1 LIKKQKNKIAINH
14 PFSTGILVL
23 DNKLVF
29 KGIGLGYQGTST
41 GEVCFNTSLTG
52 YQEIISDPSY
62 AGQIINFTF
71 PHIGN
76 VGTNNEDLE
85 SDKIWTKGV
94 IFNSEITSPS
104 NYRALQT
111 LDKWLKKNQIVGLTG
126 LDTRSLTNLIRDKGA
141 PKGTITNNKKMK
153 LNEEP
158 SVRAAIDFVIEKV
171 LMQAFLSKYVQENIK
186 EENLKASYN
195 NFIADETSREE
206 IKASHI
212 LMDTESEAI
221 DVINMLNDGDDF
233 AELAKNKS
241 TGPSGPSGGDLGWFK
256 RGQMVPPFEK
266 AAFSLNKNEISQRP
280 VQTQFGW
287 HVIKIFDKR
296 IPEAPSY
303 ESMKSK
309 LIQDLERKIVSKKI
323 QDLRNDALIEKL
335 SSSELEPLLNL
346 PVSQ

>member
-1 LIKKQKNKIAINH
+1 MYLRKIVSSILAFLL
-14 PFSTGILVL
+14 FSILFLKATQAQNIPIV
-23 DNKLVF
+23 
-29 KGIGLGYQGTST
+29 
-41 GEVCFNTSLTG
+41 
-52 YQEIISDPSY
+52 
-62 AGQIINFTF
+62 A
-71 PHIGN
+71 N
-76 VGTNNEDLE
+76 VNNEDISLE
-85 SDKIWTKGV
+85 TMIHAMNELPPEIQSQPFMSYYEDLLERV
-94 IFNSEITSPS
+94 IDIKLFAQE
-104 NYRALQT
+104 
-111 LDKWLKKNQIVGLTG
+111 G
-126 LDTRSLTNLIRDKGA
+126 
-141 PKGTITNNKKMK
+141 KKMK
-153 LNEEP
+153 LDEEP

-212 LMDTESEAI
+212 LMDSESEAI

-266 AAFSLNKNEISQRP
+266 AAFSLNKNEITQIP

-303 ESMKSK
+303 ENMKSK

>member
-1 LIKKQKNKIAINH
+1 MYLRKIVSSILAFLL
-14 PFSTGILVL
+14 FSIMFLKATQAQNIPIV
-23 DNKLVF
+23 
-29 KGIGLGYQGTST
+29 
-41 GEVCFNTSLTG
+41 
-52 YQEIISDPSY
+52 
-62 AGQIINFTF
+62 A
-71 PHIGN
+71 N
-76 VGTNNEDLE
+76 VNNEDISLE
-85 SDKIWTKGV
+85 TMIHAMNELPPEIQSQPFMSYYEDLLERV
-94 IFNSEITSPS
+94 IDIKLFAQE
-104 NYRALQT
+104 
-111 LDKWLKKNQIVGLTG
+111 G
-126 LDTRSLTNLIRDKGA
+126 
-141 PKGTITNNKKMK
+141 KKMK

-186 EENLKASYN
+186 EENIKASYN

-221 DVINMLNDGDDF
+221 DVINMLNNGDDF

-266 AAFSLNKNEISQRP
+266 AAFSLNKNEITQRP

-323 QDLRNDALIEKL
+323 QNLRNDALIEKL

>member
-1 LIKKQKNKIAINH
+1 MYLRKIVSSILAFLL
-14 PFSTGILVL
+14 FSIMFLKATQAQNIPIV
-23 DNKLVF
+23 
-29 KGIGLGYQGTST
+29 
-41 GEVCFNTSLTG
+41 
-52 YQEIISDPSY
+52 
-62 AGQIINFTF
+62 A
-71 PHIGN
+71 N
-76 VGTNNEDLE
+76 VNNEDISLE
-85 SDKIWTKGV
+85 TMIHAMNELPPEIQSQPFMSYYEGLLERV
-94 IFNSEITSPS
+94 IDIKLFAQE
-104 NYRALQT
+104 
-111 LDKWLKKNQIVGLTG
+111 G
-126 LDTRSLTNLIRDKGA
+126 
-141 PKGTITNNKKMK
+141 KKMK

-158 SVRAAIDFVIEKV
+158 SVSAAIDFVIEKV

-266 AAFSLNKNEISQRP
+266 AAFSLNKNEITQIP

-303 ESMKSK
+303 ENMKSK

>member
-1 LIKKQKNKIAINH
+1 MYLRKIVSSILAFLL
-14 PFSTGILVL
+14 FSIMFLKATQAQNIPIV
-23 DNKLVF
+23 
-29 KGIGLGYQGTST
+29 
-41 GEVCFNTSLTG
+41 
-52 YQEIISDPSY
+52 
-62 AGQIINFTF
+62 A
-71 PHIGN
+71 N
-76 VGTNNEDLE
+76 VNNEDISLE
-85 SDKIWTKGV
+85 TMIHAMNELPPEIQSQPFMSYYEDLLERV
-94 IFNSEITSPS
+94 IDIKLFAQE
-104 NYRALQT
+104 
-111 LDKWLKKNQIVGLTG
+111 G
-126 LDTRSLTNLIRDKGA
+126 
-141 PKGTITNNKKMK
+141 KKMK
-153 LNEEP
+153 LDEEP

-186 EENLKASYN
+186 EENIKASYS

-266 AAFSLNKNEISQRP
+266 AAFSLNKNEITQIP

>member
-1 LIKKQKNKIAINH
+1 MYLRKIVSSILAFLL
-14 PFSTGILVL
+14 FSIMFLKATQAQNIPIV
-23 DNKLVF
+23 
-29 KGIGLGYQGTST
+29 
-41 GEVCFNTSLTG
+41 
-52 YQEIISDPSY
+52 
-62 AGQIINFTF
+62 A
-71 PHIGN
+71 N
-76 VGTNNEDLE
+76 VNNEDISLE
-85 SDKIWTKGV
+85 TMIHAMNELPPEIQSQPFMSYYEDLLERV
-94 IFNSEITSPS
+94 IDIKLFAQE
-104 NYRALQT
+104 
-111 LDKWLKKNQIVGLTG
+111 G
-126 LDTRSLTNLIRDKGA
+126 
-141 PKGTITNNKKMK
+141 KKMK
-153 LNEEP
+153 LDEEP

-212 LMDTESEAI
+212 LMDTENEAI

-233 AELAKNKS
+233 AELAKSKS

-323 QDLRNDALIEKL
+323 QDLRNNSLIEKL

>member
-1 LIKKQKNKIAINH
+1 MYLRKIVSSI
-14 PFSTGILVL
+14 
-23 DNKLVF
+23 
-29 KGIGLGYQGTST
+29 
-41 GEVCFNTSLTG
+41 
-52 YQEIISDPSY
+52 
-62 AGQIINFTF
+62 FTF
-71 PHIGN
+71 LLFSIMFLKATQAQNIPIVAN
-76 VGTNNEDLE
+76 VNNEDISFETMIHAMNELPPEIQSQPFMSYYEDLLE
-85 SDKIWTKGV
+85 RV
-94 IFNSEITSPS
+94 IDIKLFAQE
-104 NYRALQT
+104 
-111 LDKWLKKNQIVGLTG
+111 G
-126 LDTRSLTNLIRDKGA
+126 
-141 PKGTITNNKKMK
+141 KKMK

-221 DVINMLNDGDDF
+221 DVINMLNNGDDF
-233 AELAKNKS
+233 AQLAKNKS

-266 AAFSLNKNEISQRP
+266 AAFSLNKNEITQRP

-323 QDLRNDALIEKL
+323 QDLRNNSLIEKL

>member
-1 LIKKQKNKIAINH
+1 MYLRKIVSSILAFLL
-14 PFSTGILVL
+14 FSIMFLKATQAQNIPIV
-23 DNKLVF
+23 
-29 KGIGLGYQGTST
+29 
-41 GEVCFNTSLTG
+41 
-52 YQEIISDPSY
+52 
-62 AGQIINFTF
+62 A
-71 PHIGN
+71 N
-76 VGTNNEDLE
+76 VNNEDISLE
-85 SDKIWTKGV
+85 TMIHAMNELPPEIQSQPFMSYYEDLLERV
-94 IFNSEITSPS
+94 IDIKLFAQE
-104 NYRALQT
+104 
-111 LDKWLKKNQIVGLTG
+111 G
-126 LDTRSLTNLIRDKGA
+126 
-141 PKGTITNNKKMK
+141 KKMK
-153 LNEEP
+153 LDEEP

-186 EENLKASYN
+186 EENIKASYS

-266 AAFSLNKNEISQRP
+266 AAFSLNKNEITQLP

>member
-1 LIKKQKNKIAINH
+1 MYLRKIVSSILAFLL
-14 PFSTGILVL
+14 FSIMFLKATQAQNIPIV
-23 DNKLVF
+23 
-29 KGIGLGYQGTST
+29 
-41 GEVCFNTSLTG
+41 
-52 YQEIISDPSY
+52 
-62 AGQIINFTF
+62 A
-71 PHIGN
+71 N
-76 VGTNNEDLE
+76 VNNEDISLE
-85 SDKIWTKGV
+85 TMIHAMNELPPEIQSQPFMTYYEDLLERV
-94 IFNSEITSPS
+94 IDIKLFAQE
-104 NYRALQT
+104 
-111 LDKWLKKNQIVGLTG
+111 G
-126 LDTRSLTNLIRDKGA
+126 
-141 PKGTITNNKKMK
+141 KKMK
-153 LNEEP
+153 LDEEP

-186 EENLKASYN
+186 EENLKASYS

-221 DVINMLNDGDDF
+221 DVINMLNNGDDF

-266 AAFSLNKNEISQRP
+266 AAFSLNKNEITQLP

-303 ESMKSK
+303 ENMKSK

>member
-1 LIKKQKNKIAINH
+1 MYLRKIVSSIFAFLL
-14 PFSTGILVL
+14 FS
-23 DNKLVF
+23 
-29 KGIGLGYQGTST
+29 
-41 GEVCFNTSLTG
+41 
-52 YQEIISDPSY
+52 IIFLKAPQ
-62 AGQIINFTF
+62 AQNIPIVA
-71 PHIGN
+71 N
-76 VGTNNEDLE
+76 VNNEDISLE
-85 SDKIWTKGV
+85 TMIHAMNELPPEIQSQPFMSYYEDLLERV
-94 IFNSEITSPS
+94 IDIKLFAQE
-104 NYRALQT
+104 
-111 LDKWLKKNQIVGLTG
+111 G
-126 LDTRSLTNLIRDKGA
+126 
-141 PKGTITNNKKMK
+141 KKMK
-153 LNEEP
+153 LDEEP

-186 EENLKASYN
+186 EENIKASYN

-212 LMDTESEAI
+212 LIDTESEAI

-233 AELAKNKS
+233 VELAKNKS

-266 AAFSLNKNEISQRP
+266 TAFSLDKNEISQRP

-287 HVIKIFDKR
+287 HVIKVFDKR

-303 ESMKSK
+303 ESMKNK

>member
-1 LIKKQKNKIAINH
+1 MYLRKIVSSILAFLL
-14 PFSTGILVL
+14 FSIMFLKATQAQNIPIV
-23 DNKLVF
+23 
-29 KGIGLGYQGTST
+29 
-41 GEVCFNTSLTG
+41 
-52 YQEIISDPSY
+52 
-62 AGQIINFTF
+62 A
-71 PHIGN
+71 N
-76 VGTNNEDLE
+76 VNNEDISLE
-85 SDKIWTKGV
+85 TMIHAMNELPPEIQSQPFMSYYEDLLERV
-94 IFNSEITSPS
+94 IDIKLFAQE
-104 NYRALQT
+104 
-111 LDKWLKKNQIVGLTG
+111 G
-126 LDTRSLTNLIRDKGA
+126 
-141 PKGTITNNKKMK
+141 KKMK
-153 LNEEP
+153 LDEEP

-186 EENLKASYN
+186 EENIKASYI

-303 ESMKSK
+303 ESMKNK

>member
-1 LIKKQKNKIAINH
+1 MYLRKIVSSILAFLLFSIMFIKATQAQNIPIVA
-14 PFSTGILVL
+14 
-23 DNKLVF
+23 
-29 KGIGLGYQGTST
+29 
-41 GEVCFNTSLTG
+41 
-52 YQEIISDPSY
+52 
-62 AGQIINFTF
+62 
-71 PHIGN
+71 N
-76 VGTNNEDLE
+76 VNNEDISLE
-85 SDKIWTKGV
+85 TMIHAMNELPPEIQSQPFMSYYEDLLERV
-94 IFNSEITSPS
+94 IDIKLFAQE
-104 NYRALQT
+104 
-111 LDKWLKKNQIVGLTG
+111 G
-126 LDTRSLTNLIRDKGA
+126 
-141 PKGTITNNKKMK
+141 KKMK
-153 LNEEP
+153 LDEEP

-186 EENLKASYN
+186 EENIKASYN

-233 AELAKNKS
+233 VELAKNKS

-266 AAFSLNKNEISQRP
+266 AAFSLNKNEITQRP

-296 IPEAPSY
+296 VPEAPSY
-303 ESMKSK
+303 ESMKNK

>member
-1 LIKKQKNKIAINH
+1 MYLRKIVSSILAFLL
-14 PFSTGILVL
+14 FSIMFLKATQAQNIPIV
-23 DNKLVF
+23 
-29 KGIGLGYQGTST
+29 
-41 GEVCFNTSLTG
+41 
-52 YQEIISDPSY
+52 
-62 AGQIINFTF
+62 A
-71 PHIGN
+71 N
-76 VGTNNEDLE
+76 VNNEDISLE
-85 SDKIWTKGV
+85 TMIHAMNELPPEIQSQPFMSYYEDLLERV
-94 IFNSEITSPS
+94 IDIKLFAQE
-104 NYRALQT
+104 
-111 LDKWLKKNQIVGLTG
+111 G
-126 LDTRSLTNLIRDKGA
+126 
-141 PKGTITNNKKMK
+141 KKMK
-153 LNEEP
+153 LDEEP

-266 AAFSLNKNEISQRP
+266 AAFSLNKNEITQRP

-323 QDLRNDALIEKL
+323 QNLRNDALIEKL

>member
-1 LIKKQKNKIAINH
+1 MYLRKIVSSILAFLL
-14 PFSTGILVL
+14 FSIMFLKATQAQNIPIV
-23 DNKLVF
+23 
-29 KGIGLGYQGTST
+29 
-41 GEVCFNTSLTG
+41 
-52 YQEIISDPSY
+52 
-62 AGQIINFTF
+62 A
-71 PHIGN
+71 N
-76 VGTNNEDLE
+76 VNNEDISLE
-85 SDKIWTKGV
+85 TMIHAMNELPPEIQSQPFMSYYEDLLERV
-94 IFNSEITSPS
+94 IDIKLFAQE
-104 NYRALQT
+104 
-111 LDKWLKKNQIVGLTG
+111 G
-126 LDTRSLTNLIRDKGA
+126 
-141 PKGTITNNKKMK
+141 KKMK
-153 LNEEP
+153 LDEEP

-212 LMDTESEAI
+212 LIDTESEAI

-266 AAFSLNKNEISQRP
+266 AAFSLNKNEITQRP

-303 ESMKSK
+303 ENMKSK

>member
-1 LIKKQKNKIAINH
+1 MYLRKIVSSILAFLL
-14 PFSTGILVL
+14 FSIMFLKATQAQNIPIV
-23 DNKLVF
+23 
-29 KGIGLGYQGTST
+29 
-41 GEVCFNTSLTG
+41 
-52 YQEIISDPSY
+52 
-62 AGQIINFTF
+62 A
-71 PHIGN
+71 N
-76 VGTNNEDLE
+76 VNNEDISLE
-85 SDKIWTKGV
+85 TMIHAMNELPPEIQSQPFMSYYEDLLERV
-94 IFNSEITSPS
+94 IDIKLFAQE
-104 NYRALQT
+104 
-111 LDKWLKKNQIVGLTG
+111 G
-126 LDTRSLTNLIRDKGA
+126 
-141 PKGTITNNKKMK
+141 KKMK
-153 LNEEP
+153 LDEEP

-186 EENLKASYN
+186 EENIKASYS

-212 LMDTESEAI
+212 LMDTENEAI
-221 DVINMLNDGDDF
+221 DVIKMLNDGDDF

-266 AAFSLNKNEISQRP
+266 AAFSLNKNEITQRP

-303 ESMKSK
+303 ENMKSK
-309 LIQDLERKIVSKKI
+309 LIQDFERKIVSKKI

>member
-1 LIKKQKNKIAINH
+1 MYLRKIVSSICAFLL
-14 PFSTGILVL
+14 FSILFLKATQAQNIPV
-23 DNKLVF
+23 V
-29 KGIGLGYQGTST
+29 
-41 GEVCFNTSLTG
+41 
-52 YQEIISDPSY
+52 
-62 AGQIINFTF
+62 A
-71 PHIGN
+71 N
-76 VGTNNEDLE
+76 VNNEDISLE
-85 SDKIWTKGV
+85 TMIHAMNELPPEIQSQPFMSYYEDLLERV
-94 IFNSEITSPS
+94 IDIKLFAQE
-104 NYRALQT
+104 
-111 LDKWLKKNQIVGLTG
+111 G
-126 LDTRSLTNLIRDKGA
+126 
-141 PKGTITNNKKMK
+141 KKMK
-153 LNEEP
+153 LDEEP

-171 LMQAFLSKYVQENIK
+171 LMQAFLSKYIQENIK

-266 AAFSLNKNEISQRP
+266 AAFSLNKNEITQRP

-335 SSSELEPLLNL
+335 SSSELGPLLNL

>member
-1 LIKKQKNKIAINH
+1 MYLRKIVSSILAFLL
-14 PFSTGILVL
+14 FSIMFLKATQAQNIPIV
-23 DNKLVF
+23 
-29 KGIGLGYQGTST
+29 
-41 GEVCFNTSLTG
+41 
-52 YQEIISDPSY
+52 
-62 AGQIINFTF
+62 A
-71 PHIGN
+71 N
-76 VGTNNEDLE
+76 VNNEDISLE
-85 SDKIWTKGV
+85 TMIHAMNELPPEIQSQPFMSYYEDLLERV
-94 IFNSEITSPS
+94 IDIKLFAQE
-104 NYRALQT
+104 
-111 LDKWLKKNQIVGLTG
+111 G
-126 LDTRSLTNLIRDKGA
+126 
-141 PKGTITNNKKMK
+141 KKMK
-153 LNEEP
+153 LDEEP

-186 EENLKASYN
+186 EENIKASYS

-303 ESMKSK
+303 ENMKSK

-323 QDLRNDALIEKL
+323 QDLRNNSLIEKL

>member
-1 LIKKQKNKIAINH
+1 MYLRKIVSSILAFLL
-14 PFSTGILVL
+14 FSIMFLKATQAQNIPIV
-23 DNKLVF
+23 
-29 KGIGLGYQGTST
+29 
-41 GEVCFNTSLTG
+41 
-52 YQEIISDPSY
+52 
-62 AGQIINFTF
+62 A
-71 PHIGN
+71 N
-76 VGTNNEDLE
+76 VNNEDISLE
-85 SDKIWTKGV
+85 TMIHAMNELPPEIQSQPFMSYYEDLLERV
-94 IFNSEITSPS
+94 IDIKLFAQE
-104 NYRALQT
+104 
-111 LDKWLKKNQIVGLTG
+111 G
-126 LDTRSLTNLIRDKGA
+126 
-141 PKGTITNNKKMK
+141 KKMK
-153 LNEEP
+153 LDEEP

-186 EENLKASYN
+186 EENIKASYN

-303 ESMKSK
+303 ENMKSK
-309 LIQDLERKIVSKKI
+309 LIQDLERKIISKKI

>member
-1 LIKKQKNKIAINH
+1 MYLRKIVSSILAFLLFSIMFIKATQAQNIPIVA
-14 PFSTGILVL
+14 
-23 DNKLVF
+23 
-29 KGIGLGYQGTST
+29 
-41 GEVCFNTSLTG
+41 
-52 YQEIISDPSY
+52 
-62 AGQIINFTF
+62 
-71 PHIGN
+71 N
-76 VGTNNEDLE
+76 VNNEDISLE
-85 SDKIWTKGV
+85 TMIHAMKELPPEIQSQPFMSYYEDLLERV
-94 IFNSEITSPS
+94 IDIKLFAQE
-104 NYRALQT
+104 
-111 LDKWLKKNQIVGLTG
+111 G
-126 LDTRSLTNLIRDKGA
+126 
-141 PKGTITNNKKMK
+141 KKMK
-153 LNEEP
+153 LDEEP
-158 SVRAAIDFVIEKV
+158 SVRAAINFVIEKV

-186 EENLKASYN
+186 EENIKASYN

-266 AAFSLNKNEISQRP
+266 AAFSLNKNEITQLP

-303 ESMKSK
+303 ENMKSK

>member
-1 LIKKQKNKIAINH
+1 MYLRKIVSSILAFLL
-14 PFSTGILVL
+14 FSIMFLKATQAQNIPIV
-23 DNKLVF
+23 
-29 KGIGLGYQGTST
+29 
-41 GEVCFNTSLTG
+41 
-52 YQEIISDPSY
+52 
-62 AGQIINFTF
+62 A
-71 PHIGN
+71 N
-76 VGTNNEDLE
+76 VNNEDISLE
-85 SDKIWTKGV
+85 TMIHAMNELPPEIQSQPFMSYYEDLLERV
-94 IFNSEITSPS
+94 IDIKLFAQE
-104 NYRALQT
+104 
-111 LDKWLKKNQIVGLTG
+111 G
-126 LDTRSLTNLIRDKGA
+126 
-141 PKGTITNNKKMK
+141 KKMK
-153 LNEEP
+153 LDEEP

-186 EENLKASYN
+186 EENIKASYS

-221 DVINMLNDGDDF
+221 DVINMLNDGDNF

-266 AAFSLNKNEISQRP
+266 AAFSLNKNEITQRP

-303 ESMKSK
+303 ENMKSK

>member
-1 LIKKQKNKIAINH
+1 MYLRKIVSSILAFLL
-14 PFSTGILVL
+14 FSIMFLKATQAQNIPIV
-23 DNKLVF
+23 
-29 KGIGLGYQGTST
+29 
-41 GEVCFNTSLTG
+41 
-52 YQEIISDPSY
+52 
-62 AGQIINFTF
+62 A
-71 PHIGN
+71 N
-76 VGTNNEDLE
+76 VNNEDISLE
-85 SDKIWTKGV
+85 TMIHAMNELPPEIQSQPFMSYYEDLLERV
-94 IFNSEITSPS
+94 IDIKLFAQE
-104 NYRALQT
+104 
-111 LDKWLKKNQIVGLTG
+111 G
-126 LDTRSLTNLIRDKGA
+126 
-141 PKGTITNNKKMK
+141 KKMK
-153 LNEEP
+153 LDEEP

-171 LMQAFLSKYVQENIK
+171 LMQAFLSKYIQENIK

-266 AAFSLNKNEISQRP
+266 AAFSLNKNEITQRP

-303 ESMKSK
+303 ENMKSK

>member
-1 LIKKQKNKIAINH
+1 MYLRKIVSSI
-14 PFSTGILVL
+14 
-23 DNKLVF
+23 
-29 KGIGLGYQGTST
+29 
-41 GEVCFNTSLTG
+41 
-52 YQEIISDPSY
+52 
-62 AGQIINFTF
+62 FTF
-71 PHIGN
+71 LLFSIMFFKASQAQNIPIVAN
-76 VGTNNEDLE
+76 VNNEDISLE
-85 SDKIWTKGV
+85 TMIHAMNELPPEIQSQPFMSYYEDLLERV
-94 IFNSEITSPS
+94 IDIKLFAQE
-104 NYRALQT
+104 
-111 LDKWLKKNQIVGLTG
+111 G
-126 LDTRSLTNLIRDKGA
+126 
-141 PKGTITNNKKMK
+141 KKMN
-153 LNEEP
+153 LDEEP

-212 LMDTESEAI
+212 LIDTESEAI

-303 ESMKSK
+303 ESMKNK

>member
-1 LIKKQKNKIAINH
+1 MYLRKMVSSILTFLL
-14 PFSTGILVL
+14 FSTMFLKATQAQNIPIV
-23 DNKLVF
+23 
-29 KGIGLGYQGTST
+29 
-41 GEVCFNTSLTG
+41 
-52 YQEIISDPSY
+52 
-62 AGQIINFTF
+62 A
-71 PHIGN
+71 N
-76 VGTNNEDLE
+76 VNNEDISLE
-85 SDKIWTKGV
+85 TMIHAMNELPPEIQSQPFMSYYEELLERV
-94 IFNSEITSPS
+94 IDIKLFAQE
-104 NYRALQT
+104 
-111 LDKWLKKNQIVGLTG
+111 G
-126 LDTRSLTNLIRDKGA
+126 
-141 PKGTITNNKKMK
+141 KKMK
-153 LNEEP
+153 LDEEP

-186 EENLKASYN
+186 EENLRASYN

-266 AAFSLNKNEISQRP
+266 AAFSLNKNEITQLP

-303 ESMKSK
+303 ENMKSK

-346 PVSQ
+346 PASQ

>member
-1 LIKKQKNKIAINH
+1 MYLRKIVSSILAFLL
-14 PFSTGILVL
+14 FSIMFLKATQAQNIPIV
-23 DNKLVF
+23 
-29 KGIGLGYQGTST
+29 
-41 GEVCFNTSLTG
+41 
-52 YQEIISDPSY
+52 
-62 AGQIINFTF
+62 A
-71 PHIGN
+71 N
-76 VGTNNEDLE
+76 VNNEDISLE
-85 SDKIWTKGV
+85 TMIHAMNELPPEIQSQPFMSYYEDLLERV
-94 IFNSEITSPS
+94 IDIKLFAQE
-104 NYRALQT
+104 
-111 LDKWLKKNQIVGLTG
+111 G
-126 LDTRSLTNLIRDKGA
+126 
-141 PKGTITNNKKMK
+141 KKMK

-186 EENLKASYN
+186 EENIKASYN

-212 LMDTESEAI
+212 LIDTESEAI

-303 ESMKSK
+303 ESMKNK

>member
-1 LIKKQKNKIAINH
+1 MYLRKIVSSIFAFLL
-14 PFSTGILVL
+14 FSILFLKATQAQNIPIV
-23 DNKLVF
+23 
-29 KGIGLGYQGTST
+29 
-41 GEVCFNTSLTG
+41 
-52 YQEIISDPSY
+52 
-62 AGQIINFTF
+62 A
-71 PHIGN
+71 N
-76 VGTNNEDLE
+76 VNNEDISLE
-85 SDKIWTKGV
+85 TMIHAMNELPPEIQSQPFMSYYEDLLERV
-94 IFNSEITSPS
+94 IDIKLFAQE
-104 NYRALQT
+104 
-111 LDKWLKKNQIVGLTG
+111 G
-126 LDTRSLTNLIRDKGA
+126 
-141 PKGTITNNKKMK
+141 KKMK
-153 LNEEP
+153 LDEEP

-186 EENLKASYN
+186 EENIKASYN

-266 AAFSLNKNEISQRP
+266 AAFSLNKNEITQRP

-303 ESMKSK
+303 ESMKNK

>member
-1 LIKKQKNKIAINH
+1 MYLRKIVSSILAFLL
-14 PFSTGILVL
+14 FSIMFLKATQAQNIPIV
-23 DNKLVF
+23 
-29 KGIGLGYQGTST
+29 
-41 GEVCFNTSLTG
+41 
-52 YQEIISDPSY
+52 
-62 AGQIINFTF
+62 A
-71 PHIGN
+71 N
-76 VGTNNEDLE
+76 VNNEDISLE
-85 SDKIWTKGV
+85 TMIHAMNELPPEIQSQPFMSYYEDLLERV
-94 IFNSEITSPS
+94 IDIKLFAQE
-104 NYRALQT
+104 
-111 LDKWLKKNQIVGLTG
+111 G
-126 LDTRSLTNLIRDKGA
+126 
-141 PKGTITNNKKMK
+141 KKMK
-153 LNEEP
+153 LDEEP

-287 HVIKIFDKR
+287 HVIKIFDRR

-303 ESMKSK
+303 ENMKSK
-309 LIQDLERKIVSKKI
+309 LMQDLERKIVSKKI

>member
-1 LIKKQKNKIAINH
+1 MYLRKIVSSILAFLL
-14 PFSTGILVL
+14 FSIMFLKATQAQNIPIV
-23 DNKLVF
+23 
-29 KGIGLGYQGTST
+29 
-41 GEVCFNTSLTG
+41 
-52 YQEIISDPSY
+52 
-62 AGQIINFTF
+62 A
-71 PHIGN
+71 N
-76 VGTNNEDLE
+76 VNNEDISLE
-85 SDKIWTKGV
+85 TMIHAMNELPPEIQSQPFMSYYEDLLERV
-94 IFNSEITSPS
+94 IDIKLFAQE
-104 NYRALQT
+104 
-111 LDKWLKKNQIVGLTG
+111 G
-126 LDTRSLTNLIRDKGA
+126 
-141 PKGTITNNKKMK
+141 KKMK
-153 LNEEP
+153 LDEEP

-186 EENLKASYN
+186 EENIKASYN

-221 DVINMLNDGDDF
+221 DAINMLNDGDDF

-303 ESMKSK
+303 ESMKNK

>member
-1 LIKKQKNKIAINH
+1 MYLRKIVSSILAFLL
-14 PFSTGILVL
+14 FSIMFLKATQAQNIPIV
-23 DNKLVF
+23 
-29 KGIGLGYQGTST
+29 
-41 GEVCFNTSLTG
+41 
-52 YQEIISDPSY
+52 
-62 AGQIINFTF
+62 A
-71 PHIGN
+71 N
-76 VGTNNEDLE
+76 VNNEDISLE
-85 SDKIWTKGV
+85 TMIHAMNELPPEIQSQPFMSYYEDLLERV
-94 IFNSEITSPS
+94 IDIKLFAQE
-104 NYRALQT
+104 
-111 LDKWLKKNQIVGLTG
+111 G
-126 LDTRSLTNLIRDKGA
+126 
-141 PKGTITNNKKMK
+141 KKMK
-153 LNEEP
+153 LDEEP

-171 LMQAFLSKYVQENIK
+171 LMQAFLSNYVLENIN
-186 EENLKASYN
+186 EENLRASYN

-266 AAFSLNKNEISQRP
+266 AAFSLNKNEITQRP

-303 ESMKSK
+303 ENMKSK

>member
-1 LIKKQKNKIAINH
+1 MYLRKIVSSI
-14 PFSTGILVL
+14 
-23 DNKLVF
+23 
-29 KGIGLGYQGTST
+29 
-41 GEVCFNTSLTG
+41 
-52 YQEIISDPSY
+52 
-62 AGQIINFTF
+62 FTF
-71 PHIGN
+71 LLFSIMFLKATQAQNIPIVAN
-76 VGTNNEDLE
+76 VNNENISLETMIHAMNELPPEIQSQPFMSYYEDLLE
-85 SDKIWTKGV
+85 RV
-94 IFNSEITSPS
+94 IDIKLFAQE
-104 NYRALQT
+104 
-111 LDKWLKKNQIVGLTG
+111 G
-126 LDTRSLTNLIRDKGA
+126 
-141 PKGTITNNKKMK
+141 KKMK
-153 LNEEP
+153 LDEEP

-171 LMQAFLSKYVQENIK
+171 LMQAFLSKHVQENIK
-186 EENLKASYN
+186 EENIKASYN

-212 LMDTESEAI
+212 LIDTESEAI

-266 AAFSLNKNEISQRP
+266 AAFSINKNEISQRP

-287 HVIKIFDKR
+287 HVIKVFDKR

>member
-1 LIKKQKNKIAINH
+1 MYLRKIVSSILAFLL
-14 PFSTGILVL
+14 FSIMFLKATQAQNIPIV
-23 DNKLVF
+23 
-29 KGIGLGYQGTST
+29 
-41 GEVCFNTSLTG
+41 
-52 YQEIISDPSY
+52 
-62 AGQIINFTF
+62 A
-71 PHIGN
+71 N
-76 VGTNNEDLE
+76 VNNEDISLE
-85 SDKIWTKGV
+85 TMIHAMNELPPEIQSQPFMSYYEDLLERV
-94 IFNSEITSPS
+94 IDI
-104 NYRALQT
+104 
-111 LDKWLKKNQIVGLTG
+111 K
-126 LDTRSLTNLIRDKGA
+126 LIAQEG
-141 PKGTITNNKKMK
+141 KKMK
-153 LNEEP
+153 LDEEP

-221 DVINMLNDGDDF
+221 DIINMLNDGDDF

-287 HVIKIFDKR
+287 HVIKVFDIR

>member
-1 LIKKQKNKIAINH
+1 MYLRKIVSSIFAFLL
-14 PFSTGILVL
+14 FSILFLKATQAQNIPIV
-23 DNKLVF
+23 
-29 KGIGLGYQGTST
+29 
-41 GEVCFNTSLTG
+41 
-52 YQEIISDPSY
+52 
-62 AGQIINFTF
+62 A
-71 PHIGN
+71 N
-76 VGTNNEDLE
+76 VNNEDISLE
-85 SDKIWTKGV
+85 TMIHAMNELPPEIQSQPFMSYYEDLLERVIDIKLFAQEGKKIK
-94 IFNSEITSPS
+94 
-104 NYRALQT
+104 
-111 LDKWLKKNQIVGLTG
+111 LD
-126 LDTRSLTNLIRDKGA
+126 
-141 PKGTITNNKKMK
+141 
-153 LNEEP
+153 EEP
-158 SVRAAIDFVIEKV
+158 SVRAAIDFVIEQV

-186 EENLKASYN
+186 EENLQASYN

-233 AELAKNKS
+233 GELAKNKS

-266 AAFSLNKNEISQRP
+266 AAFSLNKNEITQRP

-287 HVIKIFDKR
+287 HVIKVFDKR

-309 LIQDLERKIVSKKI
+309 LIQDLERKKVSKKI

>member
-1 LIKKQKNKIAINH
+1 MYLRKIVSSILAFLL
-14 PFSTGILVL
+14 FSIMFLKANQAQNIPIV
-23 DNKLVF
+23 
-29 KGIGLGYQGTST
+29 
-41 GEVCFNTSLTG
+41 
-52 YQEIISDPSY
+52 
-62 AGQIINFTF
+62 A
-71 PHIGN
+71 N
-76 VGTNNEDLE
+76 VNNEDISLE
-85 SDKIWTKGV
+85 TMIHAMNELPPEIQSQPFMSYYEDLLERV
-94 IFNSEITSPS
+94 IDIKLFAQE
-104 NYRALQT
+104 
-111 LDKWLKKNQIVGLTG
+111 G
-126 LDTRSLTNLIRDKGA
+126 
-141 PKGTITNNKKMK
+141 KKMK
-153 LNEEP
+153 LDEEP

-186 EENLKASYN
+186 EENIKASYS

-221 DVINMLNDGDDF
+221 DVIKMLNDGDDF
-233 AELAKNKS
+233 VELAKNKS

-266 AAFSLNKNEISQRP
+266 AAFSLNKNEITQRP

-296 IPEAPSY
+296 IPEVPSY
-303 ESMKSK
+303 EIMKSK

-346 PVSQ
+346 PASQ

>member
-1 LIKKQKNKIAINH
+1 MYLRKIVSSILAFLL
-14 PFSTGILVL
+14 FSIMFLKATQAQNIPIV
-23 DNKLVF
+23 
-29 KGIGLGYQGTST
+29 
-41 GEVCFNTSLTG
+41 
-52 YQEIISDPSY
+52 
-62 AGQIINFTF
+62 A
-71 PHIGN
+71 N
-76 VGTNNEDLE
+76 VNNEDISLE
-85 SDKIWTKGV
+85 TMIHAMNELPPEIQSQPFMSYYEDLLERV
-94 IFNSEITSPS
+94 IDIKLFAQE
-104 NYRALQT
+104 
-111 LDKWLKKNQIVGLTG
+111 G
-126 LDTRSLTNLIRDKGA
+126 
-141 PKGTITNNKKMK
+141 KKMK
-153 LNEEP
+153 LDEEP

-266 AAFSLNKNEISQRP
+266 AAFSLNKNEITQRP

-303 ESMKSK
+303 ENMKSK

>member
-1 LIKKQKNKIAINH
+1 MYLRK
-14 PFSTGILVL
+14 
-23 DNKLVF
+23 
-29 KGIGLGYQGTST
+29 
-41 GEVCFNTSLTG
+41 
-52 YQEIISDPSY
+52 IISSILAFLLFSIMFLKATQAQNIPIV
-62 AGQIINFTF
+62 A
-71 PHIGN
+71 N
-76 VGTNNEDLE
+76 VNNEDISLE
-85 SDKIWTKGV
+85 TMIHAMNELPPEIQSQPFMSYYEDLLERV
-94 IFNSEITSPS
+94 IDIKLFAQE
-104 NYRALQT
+104 
-111 LDKWLKKNQIVGLTG
+111 G
-126 LDTRSLTNLIRDKGA
+126 
-141 PKGTITNNKKMK
+141 KKMK

-186 EENLKASYN
+186 EENIKASYN

-221 DVINMLNDGDDF
+221 DIINMLNNGDNF

-266 AAFSLNKNEISQRP
+266 AAFSLNKNEITQRP

-303 ESMKSK
+303 ENMKSK

>member
-1 LIKKQKNKIAINH
+1 MYLRKIVSSILAFLL
-14 PFSTGILVL
+14 FSIMFLKATQAQNIPIV
-23 DNKLVF
+23 
-29 KGIGLGYQGTST
+29 
-41 GEVCFNTSLTG
+41 
-52 YQEIISDPSY
+52 
-62 AGQIINFTF
+62 A
-71 PHIGN
+71 N
-76 VGTNNEDLE
+76 VNNEDISLE
-85 SDKIWTKGV
+85 TMIHAMNELPPEIQSQPFMSYYEDLLERV
-94 IFNSEITSPS
+94 IDIKLFAQE
-104 NYRALQT
+104 
-111 LDKWLKKNQIVGLTG
+111 G
-126 LDTRSLTNLIRDKGA
+126 
-141 PKGTITNNKKMK
+141 KKMK
-153 LNEEP
+153 LDEEP

-171 LMQAFLSKYVQENIK
+171 LMRAFLSKYVQENIK
-186 EENLKASYN
+186 EDNIKASYN
-195 NFIADETSREE
+195 NFIADKTSREE

-266 AAFSLNKNEISQRP
+266 AAFSLNKNEITQRP

-303 ESMKSK
+303 ESMKNK

-335 SSSELEPLLNL
+335 SSSELKPLLNL